1 MERHDAELIVKYYYA
16 IPTMKRLLIA
26 EKTELEEEH
35 FEMRG
40 IAMDGMPH
48 ATAPGRPV
56 EAAAIAYE
64 ESGAA
69 ERCKEIV
76 ARIATMDL
84 DAAKIR
90 CAFDALHGKYKRVV
104 MLRYGGGYSWG
115 GISAR
120 MGVPDS
126 TARLWSKKAVE
137 QFGKTF
143 AEEAD
148 AAKILARAARARV

>member
-126 TARLWSKKAVE
+126 TCRLWSRKAVE
-137 QFGKTF
+137 CFGKAF